1 MTSVTRIG
9 ERARKFL
16 LIGLG
21 IAVVLQV
28 LIWAPS
34 PTYAAVKP
42 LPDPDT
48 PLIFDD
54 FDNNGEF
61 KQDWQNWYN
70 QSGGTGT
77 FSKATVDTFKVGKFA
92 QNPDSSSSQ
101 AKFEPW
107 HQTVDL
113 SGYRYL
119 NFKMK
124 NPGYPNA
131 RIRIIIHDGYKSYDM
146 TGGFVEVPTTW
157 TETQVDLD
165 ALTPKINKKKIRF
178 EIWLRQTAA
187 GYGEILIDHIMG
199 TTDNTGS
206 SPTLSATSLTSN
218 SGTINNQNTTY
229 TFKAT
234 YTDADNNKPIAM
246 QVVLGDKA
254 YHMREADYTD
264 TDYTDGK
271 DYIYLTKLPVGTT
284 SYYFRAADGS
294 SPAASTTPQSSP
306 TVVQSSNIIDVLVS
320 QVGYGQNDYKNAI
333 ITSTTY
339 LTDSSYEILD
349 GSNTTLHTGH
359 MPYKGMVW
367 GKYVYMVDFSNIK
380 TIGDNYTIKTNGIS
394 SFPFPITDNVWDDY
408 KDEMTAFYRIQRASV
423 ATSDVYPPGY
433 STIPPSDKV
442 FHPAGHLD
450 DAISLDGTQSYDLT
464 GGHYDAG
471 DYGKYGA
478 NQWVGAEIVLAY
490 LRNLDSPSVKF
501 DNDHNDIPDLIDEAM
516 FASDYL
522 VKFADLFDGA
532 VYNISHHGA
541 FIHPNKET
549 DGIPGNS
556 DDRKLRTDVLSVEG
570 SAKGAATLAATA
582 RAIRTAIAE
591 GDVPTSL
598 VSDLSAAADEYEAA
612 AITMHDFMAANMT
625 TTPQHGDPNKSRIF
639 AEVELYL
646 LTNDA
651 AYYNAA
657 TAAANALTFD
667 DLSSTAYW
675 SMRPIALAEFYPV
688 ADSTTQAHIQDLL
701 KQQFHYVMSLM
712 DDTPYG
718 VMNQF
723 SNFGVN
729 EPLMS
734 YIGDMMRYY
743 ELFGDPDT
751 LRVIQRAMYW
761 VYGQNPWNI
770 SWVSGIGSD
779 YVDFIHTRLD
789 EEVSSS
795 ANQGVVIPGAMV
807 SGANIKDTKDFYS
820 ASPWYEDRYQGADN
834 MNQWRYNE
842 YSINIQAGM
851 FYTVMGLSTIN
862 NAPTSQSD
870 LPELQVLSPVIGD
883 YVRGDVTVFT
893 STNAG
898 TPEVRTGGT
907 YVPMTLDG
915 AAYKYTFDTSA
926 ATPLSNQI
934 MRIRGTD
941 TSGNYTFSHM
951 HYTVARPLPDPSH
964 PLLFDDFDGKGV
976 WGSIGHDW
984 VNWWNQNGGNNEGT
998 FDEVEDTPGNFVG
1011 KFTQNP
1017 SQTSSE
1023 ARFQHWNESFNV
1035 DGYRYINMKVKN
1047 PNHPNLRM
1055 KVSLSD
1061 GTNSF
1066 SVTNGWISIPTTW
1079 TDLQFDTSAAPANLN
1094 RKKAVLTIWLKQ
1106 TVKGYGEMFMDDLQ
1120 YTNTASGTAPTLT
1133 AGSVS
1138 AATGNNQ
1145 TNFTF
1150 NVTYTDVDN
1159 QAPHVVEVVI
1169 DGVVRQMSEVDLADT
1184 NYADGKAY
1192 RYVTKLPKGNHSYYF
1207 TTTDTTSDAVSTAV
1221 ATGPS
1226 VS

>member
-1 MTSVTRIG
+1 MTSVSRIG
-9 ERARKFL
+9 ERAKKFL

-21 IAVVLQV
+21 LAVVLQALV
-28 LIWAPS
+28 LAPTPS
-34 PTYAAVKP
+34 YAAVKP
-42 LPDPDT
+42 LPDPNT

-61 KQDWQNWYN
+61 KQAWQNWWN
-70 QSGGTGT
+70 QDGGTGT
-77 FSKATVDTFKVGKFA
+77 FTKVTDGTLKVGKFA
-92 QNPDSSSSQ
+92 QTPATAASQ

-119 NFKMK
+119 NFSMK

-131 RIRIIIHDGYKSYDM
+131 RIRIYIHDGYKGYDL
-146 TGGFVEVPTTW
+146 TGGYTAVSTSW
-157 TETQVDLD
+157 TNKQIDLD
-165 ALTPKINKKKIRF
+165 ALSPKINKKRIRF
-178 EIWLRQTAA
+178 EIWLKQTST
-187 GYGEILIDHIMG
+187 GYGEILIDHITG
-199 TTDNTGS
+199 TTASSGS
-206 SPTLSATSLTSN
+206 SPTLSASPLTSN

-229 TFKAT
+229 TFRAT
-234 YTDADNNKPIAM
+234 YTDADNNKPYAV
-246 QVVLGDKA
+246 QVVYGDKA
-254 YHMREADYTD
+254 YNMREADYTD
-264 TDYTDGK
+264 TNYADGK
-271 DYIYLTKLPVGTT
+271 EYIYLSKLPVGTT

-294 SPAASTTPQSSP
+294 SPAVSTTPANSP
-306 TVVQSSNIIDVLVS
+306 TVSSSTNIIDVLVS
-320 QVGYGQNDYKNAI
+320 QVGYGANDYKNAI

-339 LTDSSYEILD
+339 LSDTSYQILN
-349 GSNTTLHTGH
+349 GSNTAVKSGH
-359 MPYKGMVW
+359 MTYKGMTW
-367 GKYVYMVDFSNIK
+367 GKYIYVIEFPTIT
-380 TIGDNYTIKTNGIS
+380 TIGDNYTVKTNGVS
-394 SFPFPITDNVWDDY
+394 SFPFPIADNVWDDY

-423 ATSDVYPPGY
+423 ATSDAYPPGY

-450 DAISLDGTQSYDLT
+450 DAISLDGTQHYDLT

-501 DNDHNDIPDLIDEAM
+501 DNDNNDIPDLIDEAI
-516 FASDYL
+516 FASDYI

-532 VYNISHHGA
+532 MYNISHHGA
-541 FIHPNKET
+541 FVHPNKET

-570 SAKGAATLAATA
+570 SAKGAATVAATA

-591 GDVPTSL
+591 GDVPASL
-598 VSDLSAAADEYEAA
+598 VPDLTATANEYEAA
-612 AITMHDFMAANMT
+612 AVTLYDFMVANLT
-625 TTPQHGDPNKSRIF
+625 APQHGDVNKSRIF
-639 AEVELYL
+639 ADVEMYL
-646 LTNDA
+646 LTNDV
-651 AYYNAA
+651 AYKNAA
-657 TAAANALTFD
+657 TTAANALTFD

-688 ADSTTQAHIQDLL
+688 ADTATKAHIQDLL
-701 KQQFHYVMSLM
+701 EQQFHYVMTLM

-779 YVDFIHTRLD
+779 YVDFVHTRLD
-789 EEVSSS
+789 EEAGNS
-795 ANQGVVIPGAMV
+795 AGQGIVIPGAMV
-807 SGANIKDTKDFYS
+807 SGANIKDTKDQFS
-820 ASPWYEDRYQGADN
+820 VSPWYEDRYQGGDN

-842 YSINIQAGM
+842 YSVNIQAGM
-851 FYTVMGLSTIN
+851 LYTVMGLSTIN
-862 NAPTSQSD
+862 NAVTSPSN
-870 LPELQVLSPVIGD
+870 LPELQVMSPLLGE
-883 YVRGDVTVFT
+883 YVRGEVTVYAG
-893 STNAG
+893 TNAG
-898 TPEVRTGGT
+898 TPAVRTGGT

-915 AAYKYTFDTSA
+915 AAYEYKFDTSTV
-926 ATPLSNQI
+926 TPLSNLI
-934 MRIRGTD
+934 MRVRGND
-941 TSGNYTFSHM
+941 TSGNHTFSNM

-964 PLLFDDFDGKGV
+964 PLLFDDFDRHGI
-976 WGSIGHDW
+976 WGLSNGQW

-998 FDEVEDTPGNFVG
+998 FTRVEDTPGNFVG

-1017 SQTSSE
+1017 SNVNAQ
-1023 ARFQHWNESFNV
+1023 AKFQHWNESFNV
-1035 DGYRYINMKVKN
+1035 DGYRYVNMKVKN

-1055 KVSLSD
+1055 MVTLSSST
-1061 GTNSF
+1061 G
-1066 SVTNGWISIPTTW
+1066 SVNLTNGWISIPTTW
-1079 TDLQFDTSAAPANLN
+1079 TDMQFDTSTAPATMN
-1094 RKKAVLTIWLKQ
+1094 RKNAIITIWLKQ
-1106 TVKGYGEMFMDDLQ
+1106 TVKGYGEMFMDDLRF
-1120 YTNTASGTAPTLT
+1120 TNTASGSAPTLT
-1133 AGSVS
+1133 AANVN
-1138 AATGNNQ
+1138 ATTGNTQ
-1145 TNFTF
+1145 TNFSFT
-1150 NVTYTDVDN
+1150 VTYTDADN
-1159 QAPHVVEVVI
+1159 QAPYAVELVT
-1169 DGVVRQMSEVDLADT
+1169 DGVIRKMVELNPSDT
-1184 NYADGKAY
+1184 NYADGKLY
-1192 RYVTKLPKGNHSYYF
+1192 RVITRLSKGNHEYYF
-1207 TTTDTTSDAVSTAV
+1207 TTTDMTSDAVSTTV